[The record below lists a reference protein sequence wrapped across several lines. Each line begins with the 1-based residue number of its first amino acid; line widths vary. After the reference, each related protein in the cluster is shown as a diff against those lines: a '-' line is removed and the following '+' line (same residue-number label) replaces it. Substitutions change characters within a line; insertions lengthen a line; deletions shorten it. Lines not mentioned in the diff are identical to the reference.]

1 LLKININL
9 LQKHEISLKISI
21 KSLEKS
27 NMKSQYR
34 NIFFGRF
41 LHCTLETRWLGS
53 SFEWFIET
61 TLVCWVLAS
70 SVCA

>member
-1 LLKININL
+1 MK
-9 LQKHEISLKISI
+9 SLKKI
-21 KSLEKS
+21 

-41 LHCTLETRWLGS
+41 LALYFALKPAGWVVV
-53 SFEWFIET
+53 FKWFIET
-61 TLVCWVLAS
+61 TLAGWVLAS